1 MMNNRKRMRWRAK
14 RLAMYLHMRNGNKY
28 PCDRAGRMI
37 INVRTLEEFHRDWM
51 KQHKKEV

>member
-1 MMNNRKRMRWRAK
+1 MNNRKRMRWRAK
-14 RLAMYLHMRNGNKY
+14 RLAMFMHMRNGNKY

-37 INVRTLEEFHRDWM
+37 INVRTWEEFRRDWM